1 MRAPLISM
9 KTRTSPKRS
18 GGFTLIELMVAM
30 AITTVIVTV
39 LVTITGVA
47 LDSWQRGRAEIRASR
62 QAKSMLDTMAKDFES
77 MVSRRGNSFEWMY
90 AKVST
95 DLPGTAAN
103 TSSNAADLIF
113 FTAATDRYLGQIG
126 TAEDAGGDVSCVSY
140 KLEYQDPVKGV
151 DNDDSST
158 FVFYRLLVN
167 PDDTFKDLLGQ
178 ADLETAF
185 SSYSGKVKD
194 VQNFVCENIY
204 QFTLTYQVEVTQA
217 GSGSGPSTTATVRVM
232 LGEDAAGTE
241 MRLRGNGLETDA
253 SVGSLQPAVTVEE
266 LKAGR
271 LRGVEIGITV
281 LSDAAVIRLN
291 TPGLKQEV
299 REKILAQE
307 SFQYS
312 RTVEL
317 PGM

>member
-1 MRAPLISM
+1 M
-9 KTRTSPKRS
+9 KTPFPSKRRFLR
-18 GGFTLIELMVAM
+18 GFTLIELMVAM

-39 LVTITGVA
+39 LVSITGVA

-90 AKVST
+90 AKVAS
-95 DLPGTAAN
+95 DLPGTSAN
-103 TSSNAADLIF
+103 MSSNAADLIF
-113 FTAATDRYLGQIG
+113 FTAATDRYLGEIG
-126 TAEDAGGDVSCVSY
+126 TAKDAGGDVSCVAY
-140 KLEYQDPVKGV
+140 KLEYQDPVKGT
-151 DNDDSST
+151 DDEDSST

-167 PDDTFKDLLGQ
+167 PDETFKDLLGQ
-178 ADLETAF
+178 TDLKSAF
-185 SSYSGKVKD
+185 SSYDDKVKE
-194 VQNFVCENIY
+194 VENFVCENIY
-204 QFTLTYQVEVTQA
+204 QFTLTFQVEVTQA
-217 GSGSGPSTTATVRVM
+217 GSGNSAPTTVPVRVT

-241 MRLRGNGLETDA
+241 MILRGNGLETDA
-253 SVGSLQPAVTVEE
+253 SVGSLKPVVSLDE

-271 LRGVEIGITV
+271 LKGVEIGITV

-291 TPGLKQEV
+291 NQSLSDEV

>member
-1 MRAPLISM
+1 M
-9 KTRTSPKRS
+9 KTRFSPKRFR
-18 GGFTLIELMVAM
+18 GFTLIELMVAM

-39 LVTITGVA
+39 LVSITGVA

-90 AKVST
+90 AKIAT
-95 DLPGTAAN
+95 DLPGTSAN
-103 TSSNAADLIF
+103 MSSNAADLIF
-113 FTAATDRYLGQIG
+113 FTAATDRYLGEIG
-126 TAEDAGGDVSCVSY
+126 SANDAGGDVSCVSY
-140 KLEYQDPVKGV
+140 KLEYQDPVKGT
-151 DNDDSST
+151 DEDDSST
-158 FVFYRLLVN
+158 FVLYRLLVN
-167 PDDTFKDLLGQ
+167 PDQTFKDLLGQ
-178 ADLETAF
+178 ADLKAAF
-185 SSYSGKVKD
+185 SSYDDKVKE
-194 VQNFVCENIY
+194 VENFVCENIY
-204 QFTLTYQVEVTQA
+204 QFTLTFQVEVTQPGTGNSA
-217 GSGSGPSTTATVRVM
+217 PTTVPVRVT
-232 LGEDAAGTE
+232 LGEDAAGKE
-241 MRLRGNGLETDA
+241 MILRGNGLETDA
-253 SVGSLQPAVTVEE
+253 SVGSLKPVVSLDE

-271 LRGVEIGITV
+271 LKGVEIGITV

-291 TPGLKQEV
+291 TQGLKQEV

>member
-1 MRAPLISM
+1 M
-9 KTRTSPKRS
+9 KTPFSLKRRFLR
-18 GGFTLIELMVAM
+18 GFTLIELMVAM

-39 LVTITGVA
+39 LVSITAVA

-90 AKVST
+90 AKISS
-95 DLPGTAAN
+95 DLPGTSAN
-103 TSSNAADLIF
+103 MSSNAADLIF
-113 FTAATDRYLGQIG
+113 FTAATDRYLGEIG
-126 TAEDAGGDVSCVSY
+126 TANDAGGDVSCVGY
-140 KLEYQDPVKGV
+140 KLEYQDPVKGTEE
-151 DNDDSST
+151 DDSST

-167 PDDTFKDLLGQ
+167 PDETFKDLLGQ
-178 ADLETAF
+178 ADLKAAF
-185 SSYSGKVKD
+185 SSYDDKVKE
-194 VQNFVCENIY
+194 VENFVCENIY
-204 QFTLTYQVEVTQA
+204 QFTLTFQVEVTQPGTGNNA
-217 GSGSGPSTTATVRVM
+217 PTTVPVRVT

-241 MRLRGNGLETDA
+241 MILRGNGLETDA
-253 SVGSLQPAVTVEE
+253 SVGNLKPVVSIDE

-271 LRGVEIGITV
+271 LKGVEIGITV

-291 TPGLKQEV
+291 TPGLKEDV

>member
-1 MRAPLISM
+1 M
-9 KTRTSPKRS
+9 KTRFSPKRFR
-18 GGFTLIELMVAM
+18 GFTLIELMVAM

-39 LVTITGVA
+39 LVSITGVA

-90 AKVST
+90 AKIDS
-95 DLPGTAAN
+95 DLPGTSAN
-103 TSSNAADLIF
+103 MSSNAADLIF
-113 FTAATDRYLGQIG
+113 FTAATDRYLGEIG
-126 TAEDAGGDVSCVSY
+126 TANDAGGDVSCVSY
-140 KLEYQDPVKGV
+140 KLEYQDPVKGT
-151 DNDDSST
+151 DEDDSST
-158 FVFYRLLVN
+158 FVLYRLLVN
-167 PDDTFKDLLGQ
+167 PDETFKDLLGQ
-178 ADLETAF
+178 ADLKSAF
-185 SSYSGKVKD
+185 SSYDDKVKE
-194 VQNFVCENIY
+194 VENFVCENIY
-204 QFTLTYQVEVTQA
+204 QFTLTFQVEVTQP
-217 GSGSGPSTTATVRVM
+217 GSGNSAPTTVPVRVT

-241 MRLRGNGLETDA
+241 MILRGNGLETDA
-253 SVGSLQPAVTVEE
+253 SVGSLKPVVSLDE

-271 LRGVEIGITV
+271 LKGVEIGITV

-291 TPGLKQEV
+291 TQGLKQEV